1 MKRQPFG
8 RTGLDM
14 PPIIFGTSCLGNLYE
29 ALPWETKLAILREF
43 FKHVPAP
50 VALDSAGKYGAGLAL
65 EVIGQGCREL
75 GIPAENLVLS
85 NKLAWVQTPLIGT
98 EPTFEPGAWADL
110 KNDAV
115 QRISHDGILQCWEQ
129 GCRLVGAPYQPQLAS
144 VHDPDEYLIAAK
156 TPAERQQRWDDVL
169 GAYRALMQLKKQGKV
184 KAVGVGS
191 KDWKTIRE
199 IAAVVDLDWVMLAC
213 SLTIYTHPPEL
224 LTFIADLRQRGIG
237 IVNSAVFNAGFL
249 TGGAFFDYR
258 KLDANKA
265 EDKPVF
271 VWREKLFALCKQF
284 EVKPAV
290 ACVQFGLTPPG
301 ISSIALNTSKPDR
314 VQQNVALVQ
323 TAVPAKFWT
332 ACKDAGLIAHDYPYA
347 G

>member
-29 ALPWETKLAILREF
+29 ELPWETKLAILREF
-43 FKHVPAP
+43 FRTVPTP

-65 EVIGQGCREL
+65 EVIGRGCREL
-75 GIPAENLVLS
+75 GIPVQNLVLS
-85 NKLAWVQTPLIGT
+85 NKLAWRRTPLIGP
-98 EPTFEPGAWADL
+98 EPTFEPGAWVGL
-110 KNDAV
+110 KHDAV
-115 QRISHDGILQCWEQ
+115 QDISHDGILKCWEQ
-129 GCRLVGAPYQPQLAS
+129 GCALVGAPYQPQLAS
-144 VHDPDEYLIAAK
+144 VHDPDEYLFVAK
-156 TPAERQQRWDDVL
+156 TPAERKERWDNVL
-169 GAYRALMQLKKQGKV
+169 GAYRALTELKQQGKV

-199 IAAVVDLDWVMLAC
+199 ITAAVDLDWVMFAC

-224 LTFIADLRQRGIG
+224 LGFIENLHRRGIG

-258 KLDANKA
+258 KLDATKA
-265 EDKPVF
+265 ADQPYF
-271 VWREKLFALCKQF
+271 RWREKFFVLCKQF
-284 EVKPAV
+284 DVKPAV
-290 ACVQFGLTPPG
+290 ACVQFGLTPSG
-301 ISSIALNTSKPDR
+301 VTSVALNTSKPDR
-314 VQQNVALVQ
+314 VKQNVELVQ
-323 TAVPAKFWT
+323 TAVPQKFWT
-332 ACKDAGLIAHDYPYA
+332 ACKDAGLIAKDYPYA